1 MKKEAWDI
9 SIHSVSEAPPGAQ
22 AQERLKAHACVS
34 LQSNSPVLV
43 SNSGGFLKTGHQLSA
58 NNILCISIF
67 YNSSSS
73 FINAAKSL
81 EFYVLKKSFRNF
93 LFQPIVNQGGCLGL
107 YNPYNCFRT
116 ALLSLFGSYH
126 LKPNKMPVEIITKE
140 DLRSFKREL
149 LSELKELIKE
159 NPVEQP
165 QWIKS
170 PQVRKLLSISP
181 GTLQNLRV
189 NGTLPYTKIGGVV
202 YYSMSDIEKVLQS
215 KKVNK

>member
-1 MKKEAWDI
+1 MA
-9 SIHSVSEAPPGAQ
+9 
-22 AQERLKAHACVS
+22 
-34 LQSNSPVLV
+34 
-43 SNSGGFLKTGHQLSA
+43 
-58 NNILCISIF
+58 
-67 YNSSSS
+67 
-73 FINAAKSL
+73 
-81 EFYVLKKSFRNF
+81 
-93 LFQPIVNQGGCLGL
+93 
-107 YNPYNCFRT
+107 
-116 ALLSLFGSYH
+116 
-126 LKPNKMPVEIITKE
+126 VEIITKE

-170 PQVRKLLSISP
+170 PQVRKLLNISP

-202 YYSMSDIEKVLQS
+202 YYSMADIEKVLQS